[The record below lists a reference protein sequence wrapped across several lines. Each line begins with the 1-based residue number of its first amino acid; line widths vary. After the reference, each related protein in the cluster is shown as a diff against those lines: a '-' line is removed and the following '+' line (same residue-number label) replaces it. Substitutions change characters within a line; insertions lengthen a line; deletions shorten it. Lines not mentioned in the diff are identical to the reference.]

1 MQDYIVCNLKENNME
16 RKYIFF
22 DIDGTLTDANPG
34 GKILESTYRTLD
46 ELKANG
52 HFVAIATGRAQ
63 YMAMDA
69 AKKAHIDCLVTDG
82 GNGITLHNELQYIKP
97 IDFIQA
103 NRVIDQC
110 IEYHYPFAVALG
122 NEAILYTNQKGQ
134 SKQMLPTKLIE
145 DESIDFHQVKE
156 IFKIFISCSEE
167 EEKLL
172 DLGTLDYM
180 RYFKGQVIVEPAE
193 KYQGILEMVHL
204 LKGDEKD
211 IVVFGDGLNDISMIQ
226 KAPLGIAMGN
236 AIDEVKE
243 VADFVTKRNDD
254 DGIEYACRH
263 FGWID

>member
-1 MQDYIVCNLKENNME
+1 ME

-46 ELKANG
+46 QLKANG

-69 AKKAHIDCLVTDG
+69 AKEAHIDCLVTDG

-97 IDFIQA
+97 IDFVQA
-103 NRVIDQC
+103 NHVIDQC
-110 IEYHYPFAVALG
+110 IERRLPFAVALG
-122 NEAILYTNQKGQ
+122 NEAVLYTNQSDQKNQ
-134 SKQMLPTKLIE
+134 KLPVKLVV
-145 DESIDFHQVKE
+145 DESIDFHQVKQ
-156 IFKIFISCSEE
+156 IYKVFIECNEQ

-180 RYFKGQVIVEPAE
+180 RYFKGQVIVEPA
-193 KYQGILEMVHL
+193 
-204 LKGDEKD
+204 D
-211 IVVFGDGLNDISMIQ
+211 IVVLGDGLNDISMIQ

>member
-1 MQDYIVCNLKENNME
+1 ME

-34 GKILESTYRTLD
+34 GKILESTHRTLD
-46 ELKANG
+46 QLKANG

-69 AKKAHIDCLVTDG
+69 AKEAHIDCLVTDG
-82 GNGITLHNELQYIKP
+82 GNGITLHNKLQYIKP

-236 AIDEVKE
+236 AIDEVKA
-243 VADFVTKRNDD
+243 VANFVTKRNDE

>member
-1 MQDYIVCNLKENNME
+1 MFSN
-16 RKYIFF
+16 RW
-22 DIDGTLTDANPG
+22 
-34 GKILESTYRTLD
+34 
-46 ELKANG
+46 
-52 HFVAIATGRAQ
+52 
-63 YMAMDA
+63 
-69 AKKAHIDCLVTDG
+69 

-97 IDFIQA
+97 IDFVQA

-110 IEYHYPFAVALG
+110 IEHHLPFAVALG
-122 NEAILYTNQKGQ
+122 NEAVCIRIKVIKR
-134 SKQMLPTKLIE
+134 SKLPVKLVV

-156 IFKIFISCSEE
+156 IYKVFIECGEQ

-172 DLGTLDYM
+172 DLGTLEYM
-180 RYFKGQVIVEPAE
+180 RYFKGQIIIEPTD

>member
-1 MQDYIVCNLKENNME
+1 ME

-34 GKILESTYRTLD
+34 GKILESTYRTL
-46 ELKANG
+46 EQLKANG

-69 AKKAHIDCLVTDG
+69 AKEAHIDCLVTDG

-97 IDFIQA
+97 IDFVQA

-110 IEYHYPFAVALG
+110 IEYHYPFAVALK
-122 NEAILYTNQKGQ
+122 NEAILYTNQKNQ

-145 DESIDFHQVKE
+145 DENIDFHQVKE

-180 RYFKGQVIVEPAE
+180 RYFKGQVIVEPVE

-204 LKGDEKD
+204 LKCNEKD

>member
-1 MQDYIVCNLKENNME
+1 ME

-34 GKILESTYRTLD
+34 GKILESTYRTLHR
-46 ELKANG
+46 LKANG

-69 AKKAHIDCLVTDG
+69 AKEAHIDCLVTDG

-97 IDFIQA
+97 IDFVQA

-110 IEYHYPFAVALG
+110 IEYHYPFAVALK
-122 NEAILYTNQKGQ
+122 NEAILYTNQKIQ

-145 DESIDFHQVKE
+145 DENIDFHQVKE

-180 RYFKGQVIVEPAE
+180 RYFKGQVIVEPVE

-204 LKGDEKD
+204 LKGNEKD

>member
-1 MQDYIVCNLKENNME
+1 ME

-34 GKILESTYRTLD
+34 GKILESTYRTLHQ
-46 ELKANG
+46 LKANG

-69 AKKAHIDCLVTDG
+69 AKEAHIDCLVTDG

-97 IDFIQA
+97 IDFVQA

-110 IEYHYPFAVALG
+110 IEYHYPFAVALK
-122 NEAILYTNQKGQ
+122 NEAILYTNQKIQ

-145 DESIDFHQVKE
+145 DENIDFHQVKE

-180 RYFKGQVIVEPAE
+180 RYFKGQVIVEPVE

-204 LKGDEKD
+204 LKGNEKD

-236 AIDEVKE
+236 AIDEVKA
-243 VADFVTKRNDD
+243 VANFITKRNDD

>member
-1 MQDYIVCNLKENNME
+1 ME

-46 ELKANG
+46 QLKANG

-69 AKKAHIDCLVTDG
+69 AKEAHIDCLVTDG

-97 IDFIQA
+97 IDFVQA
-103 NRVIDQC
+103 NHVIDQC
-110 IEYHYPFAVALG
+110 IERRLPFAVALG
-122 NEAILYTNQKGQ
+122 NEAVLYTNQSDQKNQ
-134 SKQMLPTKLIE
+134 KLPVKLVV
-145 DESIDFHQVKE
+145 DESIDFHQVK
-156 IFKIFISCSEE
+156 
-167 EEKLL
+167 
-172 DLGTLDYM
+172 
-180 RYFKGQVIVEPAE
+180 Q
-193 KYQGILEMVHL
+193 ILNIDNEN
-204 LKGDEKD
+204 
-211 IVVFGDGLNDISMIQ
+211 IIAFGDGLNDISMIQ

>member
-1 MQDYIVCNLKENNME
+1 ME

-34 GKILESTYRTLD
+34 GKILESTYRTLHQ
-46 ELKANG
+46 LKANG

-69 AKKAHIDCLVTDG
+69 AKEARIDCLVTDG

-97 IDFIQA
+97 IDFVQA

-110 IEYHYPFAVALG
+110 IEYHYPFAVALK
-122 NEAILYTNQKGQ
+122 NEAILYTNQKIQ

-145 DESIDFHQVKE
+145 DENIDFHQVKE

-180 RYFKGQVIVEPAE
+180 RYFKGQVIVEPVE

-204 LKGDEKD
+204 LKGNEKD

>member
-1 MQDYIVCNLKENNME
+1 ME

-34 GKILESTYRTLD
+34 GKILESTYRTLHQ
-46 ELKANG
+46 LKANG

-69 AKKAHIDCLVTDG
+69 AKEAHIDCLVTDG

-97 IDFIQA
+97 IDFVQA

-110 IEYHYPFAVALG
+110 IEYHYPFAVALK
-122 NEAILYTNQKGQ
+122 NEAILYTNQKIQ

-145 DESIDFHQVKE
+145 DENIDFHQVKE

-180 RYFKGQVIVEPAE
+180 RYFKGQVIVEPVE

-204 LKGDEKD
+204 LKGNEKD
-211 IVVFGDGLNDISMIQ
+211 IVVFGDGLNDISMNQ

>member
-1 MQDYIVCNLKENNME
+1 ME

-46 ELKANG
+46 QLKANG

-69 AKKAHIDCLVTDG
+69 AREAHIDCLVTDG
-82 GNGITLHNELQYIKP
+82 GNGITLHNKLLYIKP
-97 IDFIQA
+97 IDFVQA

-110 IEYHYPFAVALG
+110 IEHHLPFAVALG
-122 NEAILYTNQKGQ
+122 NEAVLYTNQSDQKNQ
-134 SKQMLPTKLIE
+134 KLPVKLVV
-145 DESIDFHQVKE
+145 DESIDFHQVKQ
-156 IFKIFISCSEE
+156 IYKVFIECSEQ

-211 IVVFGDGLNDISMIQ
+211 IVVFGDGLNDLEMIHYVGH
-226 KAPLGIAMGN
+226 GIAMGN
-236 AIDEVKE
+236 AVDELKEIADEVIGHVDERGLEEYLK
-243 VADFVTKRNDD
+243 T
-254 DGIEYACRH
+254 IE
-263 FGWID
+263 

>member
-1 MQDYIVCNLKENNME
+1 ME

-46 ELKANG
+46 KLKANG

-69 AKKAHIDCLVTDG
+69 AKEAHIDCLVTDG

-204 LKGDEKD
+204 LKGNEED

-243 VADFVTKRNDD
+243 VADFITKRNDE
-254 DGIEYACRH
+254 DGIEYACRY

>member
-1 MQDYIVCNLKENNME
+1 M
-16 RKYIFF
+16 
-22 DIDGTLTDANPG
+22 
-34 GKILESTYRTLD
+34 
-46 ELKANG
+46 
-52 HFVAIATGRAQ
+52 
-63 YMAMDA
+63 
-69 AKKAHIDCLVTDG
+69 
-82 GNGITLHNELQYIKP
+82 
-97 IDFIQA
+97 
-103 NRVIDQC
+103 IDQC
-110 IEYHYPFAVALG
+110 IEHHLPFAVALG
-122 NEAILYTNQKGQ
+122 NEAVLYTNQSDQKNQ
-134 SKQMLPTKLIE
+134 KLPVKLVV

-156 IFKIFISCSEE
+156 IYKVFIECSEQ

-180 RYFKGQVIVEPAE
+180 RYFKGQIIVEPAE

-204 LKGDEKD
+204 LKGNEKD

>member
-1 MQDYIVCNLKENNME
+1 ME

-46 ELKANG
+46 QLKANG

-69 AKKAHIDCLVTDG
+69 AKEAHIDCLVTDG

-97 IDFIQA
+97 IDFVQA
-103 NRVIDQC
+103 NHVIDQC
-110 IEYHYPFAVALG
+110 IERRLPFAVALG
-122 NEAILYTNQKGQ
+122 NEAVLYTNQSDQKDQ
-134 SKQMLPTKLIE
+134 KLPVKLVV

-156 IFKIFISCSEE
+156 IYKVFIECGEQ

-172 DLGTLDYM
+172 DLGTLEYM
-180 RYFKGQVIVEPAE
+180 RYFKGQIIIEPAD
-193 KYQGILEMVHL
+193 KYKGILEMVHL
-204 LKGDEKD
+204 LKGNEKD
-211 IVVFGDGLNDISMIQ
+211 IVVFGDGLNDISMIDQ
-226 KAPLGIAMGN
+226 APLGIAMGN
-236 AIDEVKE
+236 AIDEVKA
-243 VADFVTKRNDD
+243 VANFITKRNDD
-254 DGIEYACRH
+254 DGIEYACRY

>member
-1 MQDYIVCNLKENNME
+1 ME

-34 GKILESTYRTLD
+34 GKILESTYRTLHQ
-46 ELKANG
+46 LKANG

-69 AKKAHIDCLVTDG
+69 AKEAHIDCLVTDG

-97 IDFIQA
+97 IDFVQA

-110 IEYHYPFAVALG
+110 IEYHYPFAVALK
-122 NEAILYTNQKGQ
+122 NEAILYTNQKIQ

-145 DESIDFHQVKE
+145 DENIDFHQVKE

-180 RYFKGQVIVEPAE
+180 RYFKGQVIVEPVE

-204 LKGDEKD
+204 LKG
-211 IVVFGDGLNDISMIQ
+211 N
-226 KAPLGIAMGN
+226 
-236 AIDEVKE
+236 
-243 VADFVTKRNDD
+243 
-254 DGIEYACRH
+254 
-263 FGWID
+263 

>member
-1 MQDYIVCNLKENNME
+1 ME

-46 ELKANG
+46 QLKANG

-69 AKKAHIDCLVTDG
+69 AKEAHIDCLVTDG
-82 GNGITLHNELQYIKP
+82 GNGITLHNELQYINP
-97 IDFIQA
+97 IDFVQA

-110 IEYHYPFAVALG
+110 IEYHYPFAVALK
-122 NEAILYTNQKGQ
+122 NEAILYTNQKNQ

-145 DESIDFHQVKE
+145 DENIDFHQVKE

-180 RYFKGQVIVEPAE
+180 RYFKGQVIVEPVE

-204 LKGDEKD
+204 LKGNEKD

>member
-1 MQDYIVCNLKENNME
+1 ME

-22 DIDGTLTDANPG
+22 DIDGTLTDDNPG
-34 GKILESTYRTLD
+34 GKILESTFRTLNQ
-46 ELKANG
+46 LKANG

-63 YMAMDA
+63 YMAMDV
-69 AKKAHIDCLVTDG
+69 AKEAHIDCLVTDG

-97 IDFIQA
+97 IDFVQA

-110 IEYHYPFAVALG
+110 IEYHYPFAVALK
-122 NEAILYTNQKGQ
+122 NEAILYTNQKNQ
-134 SKQMLPTKLIE
+134 SKQRLPTKLIE
-145 DESIDFHQVKE
+145 DENIDFHQVKE

-204 LKGDEKD
+204 LKGNEKD

>member
-1 MQDYIVCNLKENNME
+1 ME

-34 GKILESTYRTLD
+34 GKILESTHRTLRK
-46 ELKANG
+46 LKENG

-69 AKKAHIDCLVTDG
+69 AKEAHLDCLVTDG
-82 GNGITLHNELQYIKP
+82 GNGITLNGQLKYIKP

-110 IEYHYPFAVALG
+110 IENHLPFAVALE
-122 NEAILYTNQKGQ
+122 NNNKLYTNQKD
-134 SKQMLPTKLIE
+134 SKDQRLPGELIV
-145 DESIDFHQVKE
+145 DENIDFHQVKE
-156 IFKIFISCSEE
+156 IFKIFISCSEQ

-172 DLGTLDYM
+172 DLDTLDYM

-204 LKGDEKD
+204 LNGDEKD
-211 IVVFGDGLNDISMIQ
+211 IVVFGDGLNDISMIK
-226 KAPLGIAMGN
+226 KAPIGIAMGN

>member
-1 MQDYIVCNLKENNME
+1 ME

-22 DIDGTLTDANPG
+22 DIDGTLTDDNPG
-34 GKILESTYRTLD
+34 GKILESTFRTLNQ
-46 ELKANG
+46 LKANG

-69 AKKAHIDCLVTDG
+69 AKEAHIDCLVTDG

-97 IDFIQA
+97 IDFVQA

-110 IEYHYPFAVALG
+110 IEYHYPFAVALK
-122 NEAILYTNQKGQ
+122 NEAILYTNQKNQ
-134 SKQMLPTKLIE
+134 SKQRLPTKLIE
-145 DESIDFHQVKE
+145 DENIDFHQVKE

-204 LKGDEKD
+204 LKGNEKD

>member
-1 MQDYIVCNLKENNME
+1 ME

-34 GKILESTYRTLD
+34 GKILESTYRTLHQ
-46 ELKANG
+46 LKANG

-69 AKKAHIDCLVTDG
+69 AKEAHIDCLVTDG

-97 IDFIQA
+97 IDFVQA

-110 IEYHYPFAVALG
+110 IEYHYPFAVALK
-122 NEAILYTNQKGQ
+122 NEAILYTNQKIQ

-145 DESIDFHQVKE
+145 DENIDFHQVKE

-180 RYFKGQVIVEPAE
+180 RYFKGQVIVEPVE

-204 LKGDEKD
+204 LKGNEKD

-254 DGIEYACRH
+254 DGIEYVCRH

>member
-1 MQDYIVCNLKENNME
+1 ME

-34 GKILESTYRTLD
+34 GKILESTHRTL
-46 ELKANG
+46 EKLKENG

-69 AKKAHIDCLVTDG
+69 AKEAHLDCLVTDG
-82 GNGITLHNELQYIKP
+82 GNGITLHGQLKYIKP
-97 IDFIQA
+97 IDFNQA

-110 IEYHYPFAVALG
+110 IEYHLPFAVALE
-122 NEAILYTNQKGQ
+122 NNSKLYTNQKD
-134 SKQMLPTKLIE
+134 SKDQRLPGELIV

-156 IFKIFISCSEE
+156 IFKIFISCSEQ

-172 DLGTLDYM
+172 DLGTLEYM
-180 RYFKGQVIVEPAE
+180 RYFKGQLIIEPAE
-193 KYQGILEMVHL
+193 KYKGILEMVHL
-204 LKGDEKD
+204 LNGNEND
-211 IVVFGDGLNDISMIQ
+211 IVVFGDGLNDISMIK
-226 KAPLGIAMGN
+226 KAPIGIAMGN
-236 AIDEVKE
+236 ALNQVKE
-243 VADFVTKRNDD
+243 VADFVTKRNDE

>member
-1 MQDYIVCNLKENNME
+1 ME

-34 GKILESTYRTLD
+34 GKILESTYRTLHQ
-46 ELKANG
+46 LKANG

-69 AKKAHIDCLVTDG
+69 AKEAHIDCLVTDG

-97 IDFIQA
+97 IDFVQA

-110 IEYHYPFAVALG
+110 IEYHYPFAVALK
-122 NEAILYTNQKGQ
+122 NEAILYTNQKIQ

-145 DESIDFHQVKE
+145 DENIDFHQVKE

-172 DLGTLDYM
+172 DLGTLDYT
-180 RYFKGQVIVEPAE
+180 RYFKGQVIVEPVE

-204 LKGDEKD
+204 LKGNEKD

>member
-1 MQDYIVCNLKENNME
+1 MD

-34 GKILESTYRTLD
+34 GKILESTYRTLHQ
-46 ELKANG
+46 LKANG

-69 AKKAHIDCLVTDG
+69 AKEAHIDCLVTDG

-97 IDFIQA
+97 IDFVQA

-110 IEYHYPFAVALG
+110 IEYHYPFAVALK
-122 NEAILYTNQKGQ
+122 NEAILYTNQKIQ

-145 DESIDFHQVKE
+145 DENIDFHQVKE

-180 RYFKGQVIVEPAE
+180 RYFKGQVIVEPVE

-204 LKGDEKD
+204 LKGNEKD

>member
-1 MQDYIVCNLKENNME
+1 MD

-22 DIDGTLTDANPG
+22 DIDGTLTDKNPG
-34 GKILESTYRTLD
+34 GKILESTYRTL
-46 ELKANG
+46 EKLKANG

-69 AKKAHIDCLVTDG
+69 AKEAHIDCLVTDG

-110 IEYHYPFAVALG
+110 IKYQYPFAVALG
-122 NEAILYTNQKGQ
+122 NEPLLYTNQKSQ
-134 SKQMLPTKLIE
+134 QAQMLPTKLVV
-145 DESIDFHQVKE
+145 DENVDFHQVKE

-172 DLGTLDYM
+172 DLGTLEYM
-180 RYFKGQVIVEPAE
+180 RYFKGQLIIEPAE
-193 KYQGILEMVHL
+193 KYKGILEMVHL
-204 LKGDEKD
+204 LNGEEKD
-211 IVVFGDGLNDISMIQ
+211 IVVFGDGLNDISMIK

-236 AIDEVKE
+236 ALDQVKE

>member
-1 MQDYIVCNLKENNME
+1 ME

-22 DIDGTLTDANPG
+22 DIDGTLTDDNPG

-46 ELKANG
+46 QLKANG

-69 AKKAHIDCLVTDG
+69 AKEAHIDCLVTDG

-97 IDFIQA
+97 IDFVQA

-110 IEYHYPFAVALG
+110 IEHHLLFAVALG
-122 NEAILYTNQKGQ
+122 NEAVLYTNQSDQKDQ
-134 SKQMLPTKLIE
+134 KLPEKLVV
-145 DESIDFHQVKE
+145 DESIDFHQVKQ
-156 IFKIFISCSEE
+156 IYKVFIECSEQ

-180 RYFKGQVIVEPAE
+180 RYFKGQVIVEPTE

-211 IVVFGDGLNDISMIQ
+211 IVVFGDGLNDLSMFEIADESYAVENACKELKE
-226 KAPLGIAMGN
+226 KATGVIGRHDQDA
-236 AIDEVKE
+236 
-243 VADFVTKRNDD
+243 VARWLEENYKD
-254 DGIEYACRH
+254 
-263 FGWID
+263 